1 LSQSAAA
8 RAQEGRQDGSV
19 SLVAQLVAAVVPP
32 TCAGCRGPLVSAEQ
46 VLCCGCRRALPWLR
60 GPRCRRCGLPDPCR
74 PCPARAAAF
83 DAAWAPVAYA
93 GPARELVVALK
104 FRGAMA
110 LADLMAAQIAAAVP
124 QGLLDG
130 TTLVAVPL
138 PAARRRRRG
147 FDQAEAIA
155 RSLSHRLGVPLARC
169 LARAGHASRQ
179 LGAGRRARL
188 APRRL
193 EVVLTAPAPA
203 RAALVDDVHTTGA
216 TFDACARALR
226 AAGCD
231 RVVCLAYAR
240 AL

>member
-1 LSQSAAA
+1 M
-8 RAQEGRQDGSV
+8 EDV
-19 SLVAQLVAAVVPP
+19 SLLPQLVAVVVPP
-32 TCAGCRGPLVSAEQ
+32 TCAGCREPLTSAEQ
-46 VLCCGCRRALPWLR
+46 VLCGGCRCALPWLR
-60 GPRCRRCGLPDPCR
+60 GPRCRRCGLPEPCR

-104 FRGAMA
+104 FRGAMP
-110 LADLMAAQIAAAVP
+110 LADLMAAQIAASAP
-124 QGLLDG
+124 EGLLDR

-138 PAARRRRRG
+138 HPARRRRRG

-155 RSLSHRLGVPLARC
+155 RSLSRRRGAPLARC
-169 LARAGHASRQ
+169 LARVGRARRQ

-193 EVVLTAPAPA
+193 EVVSTAPAPA

-226 AAGCD
+226 AAGCQ